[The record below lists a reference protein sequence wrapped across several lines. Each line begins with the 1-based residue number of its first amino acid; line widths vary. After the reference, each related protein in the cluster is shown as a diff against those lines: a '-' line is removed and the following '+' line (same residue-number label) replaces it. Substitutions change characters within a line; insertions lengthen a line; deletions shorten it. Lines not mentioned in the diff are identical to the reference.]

1 MKRIADYLA
10 TLIFLGVFIGGMCW
24 ALAASLAWPAAL
36 SAVMAYAVYR
46 NLKKQRRLIPR
57 WSK

>member
-1 MKRIADYLA
+1 MRSTADYLA
-10 TLIFLGVFIGGMCW
+10 TLIFLGVFLGGLCW

-36 SAVMAYAVYR
+36 SGIMGYAVYR
-46 NLKKQRRLIPR
+46 NLKRQRRPLAR